1 MTNPTAEDNVLNP
14 GHEQVI
20 LKLDEDLQFE
30 VDKGIASLIHACW
43 HYGGQTV
50 ASCENN
56 SEGKAWIQFLNPLAA
71 DDFLTGIFADGDTY
85 WDGKEVDPTDWEWET
100 VTVDG
105 SEHINVTVYFPP
117 ELIELLTDSL
127 IPATSIGQRN
137 TCIKSSDLCGK
148 NAVLLAGEGGYRIIG
163 HSLRSHLRNPDS
175 NKEKQIWVIREK
187 KTKARGN
194 NKKRPCVI

>member
-1 MTNPTAEDNVLNP
+1 MTNPPPEDNVLNP

-137 TCIKSSDLCGK
+137 TGVKSLCRRFK
-148 NAVLLAGEGGYRIIG
+148 LQRLAGPFVELPCHSVQI
-163 HSLRSHLRNPDS
+163 SLRVYRQVCQPDPRC
-175 NKEKQIWVIREK
+175 EEPGRRRR
-187 KTKARGN
+187 T
-194 NKKRPCVI
+194 RPHGCTGLPAG

>member
-1 MTNPTAEDNVLNP
+1 MTNPTPEDNVLNP

-20 LKLDEDLQFE
+20 LKLDEDLQFA

-127 IPATSIGQRN
+127 IPWHLEPGWMISTVFPEVKEEVQR
-137 TCIKSSDLCGK
+137 
-148 NAVLLAGEGGYRIIG
+148 LLAE
-163 HSLRSHLRNPDS
+163 S
-175 NKEKQIWVIREK
+175 EKSEEEDDFIR
-187 KTKARGN
+187 
-194 NKKRPCVI
+194 PFI